1 MFNIFRKRKTSDLY
15 QVTYK
20 FAGESESHTIT
31 ATSASLASLDAD
43 WCIEVLSVV
52 KI

>member
-1 MFNIFRKRKTSDLY
+1 MFNFFRKRKTSNLY

-20 FAGESESHTIT
+20 FAGESENHTIT
-31 ATSASLASLDAD
+31 ATSAGLATLEAD